1 MRSHLRVLAL
11 LSLSVAFTMCAP
23 APEEEEPESQAMVE
37 ADLEMISDLREVY
50 ATAVNA
56 GDVDRLTDSFTEDA
70 VVMPPNE
77 PVVTGYEAIE
87 LWFQA
92 NFEEFTAELT
102 VSSEEVEVVDEW
114 AFDRGT
120 YTLTLTPKAEGEPIE
135 DNGKYIDIL
144 QKQPDGSWKYTRT
157 IWNSDRPLPGTAEAP
172 SGQ

>member
-11 LSLSVAFTMCAP
+11 LSLSVAFAMCAP
-23 APEEEEPESQAMVE
+23 ASEEEPEAEATVE
-37 ADLEMISDLREVY
+37 ADLEAIGGLREVY
-50 ATAVNA
+50 AAAVNA

-87 LWFQA
+87 SWFEA
-92 NFEEFTAELT
+92 NFEQFTTELR
-102 VSSEEVEVVDEW
+102 VSSDEVEVVDGW

-120 YTLTLTPKAEGEPIE
+120 YTLTLTPKAEGEPTE

-144 QKQPDGSWKYTRT
+144 QKQPDGSWKYARS
-157 IWNSDRPLPGTAEAP
+157 IWNSDRPFPGTEEAP